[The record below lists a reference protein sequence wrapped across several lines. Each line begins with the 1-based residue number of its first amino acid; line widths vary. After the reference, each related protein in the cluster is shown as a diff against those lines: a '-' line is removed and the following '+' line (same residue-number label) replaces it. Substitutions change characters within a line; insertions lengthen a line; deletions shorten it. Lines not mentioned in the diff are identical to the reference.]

1 MRRLLCAIGAL
12 ALTAGVAGAS
22 TVTSGLRGTVY
33 AMPGGACLAD
43 DDCTKKP
50 LADATLVFSAAG
62 RTGARAVTRADGSY
76 RVRLAPG
83 TYNVRLGQ
91 AGMRIVPTRASV
103 VQGQMKTLR
112 FVVATPHIP

>member
-33 AMPGGACLAD
+33 VMPGE
-43 DDCTKKP
+43 
-50 LADATLVFSAAG
+50 
-62 RTGARAVTRADGSY
+62 
-76 RVRLAPG
+76 
-83 TYNVRLGQ
+83 

-103 VQGQMKTLR
+103 VLGQMKTLR